1 LASGGIDAMSPKRS
15 YRIDGAAFDD
25 LDGFYD
31 EIERQMLDG
40 APSDRSFQSLSDLF
54 GGKGT
59 PIAEPFEVVWEHSDL
74 SRRRLGTHGPGSFS
88 SLVEVF
94 SANPNIEL
102 VLS

>member
-1 LASGGIDAMSPKRS
+1 MGPKRS

-40 APSDRSFQSLSDLF
+40 AASGRSFETLSDLF
-54 GGKGT
+54 GGSDT
-59 PIAEPFEVVWEHSDL
+59 PVAEPFQVVWEHSDL
-74 SRRRLGTHGPGSFS
+74 SRRRLGVDGPGSFS

-94 SANPNIEL
+94 SSNPNIEL

>member
-1 LASGGIDAMSPKRS
+1 MSPKRS

-40 APSDRSFQSLSDLF
+40 AASGRSFESLSDLF
-54 GGKGT
+54 GGDASAT
-59 PIAEPFEVVWEHSDL
+59 IEPFQVVWEHSDL
-74 SRRRLGTHGPGSFS
+74 SRRRLDVDGPGSFS

-94 SANPNIEL
+94 SSNPNIEL